1 MKFFVKKKKI
11 MLLGKIKKIDYATR
25 TNEHKRAHKTEA
37 QGA

>member
-1 MKFFVKKKKI
+1 MKSFVKKKKI